1 MDKLD
6 DEEKLLVSL
15 AANNGN
21 ADEENDDIQ
30 DWGKLSLQINSKG
43 KAKGKN
49 KDLNKDTEEDSGVG
63 SSSKVLLKRGTKFF
77 EPLEGVEYDMNQL
90 ERSRELM
97 YEALGKPRGFA
108 TTSNTLSSSVIRIRR
123 IIDNTTM
130 EDHKDIESSDYQY
143 ECYMISPRGKFMDSM
158 GVMKGDGKT
167 FILNP
172 EEAYYLIERGACIA
186 KLELGELNDSNIIND
201 DKEVDEDDEDYNDGL
216 LNIPLTLQDVHAL
229 LFNTA
234 EELDNLSVYSYLKRQ
249 GYIVQRHNNFN
260 HNEISSE
267 VNKVTKNGEIA
278 NIVNQDKILLINK
291 LRKTS
296 YSAISYF
303 SDFFKLIFSK
313 YYIFRYGSLR
323 RFHFETS
330 YKNVFNQI
338 RDSIFTANVDEDHD
352 GKYEVNKHSN
362 DGAYNKFTFDVYKP
376 MNNFPKKIPPLPDFQ
391 VVVVNSN
398 KFNFPSYNEINHL
411 IKNSNLK
418 KESKY
423 GDIYSDTNRFD
434 KFHNLN
440 LRSIKYGDPLKKI
453 TIAVVDNGVINLIN
467 LAEIN
472 FSKIGCVY
480 QDEWR
485 VNRKNRNGNKRGNK
499 RQQRGI
505 ILNFIDNIKGYFL

>member
-6 DEEKLLVSL
+6 DEENLLVSL
-15 AANNGN
+15 DANNDN
-21 ADEENDDIQ
+21 VDEENDDIQ
-30 DWGKLSLQINSKG
+30 DWGKLSLQLNSKG
-43 KAKGKN
+43 KGKN
-49 KDLNKDTEEDSGVG
+49 KNSDIIKDSDKEIESSGLG

-90 ERSRELM
+90 EKSRELM

-108 TTSNTLSSSVIRIRR
+108 TTATTLSSSVIRIRR
-123 IIDNTTM
+123 VVESTTT
-130 EDHKDIESSDYQY
+130 EDPNDIESSDYKY

-158 GVMKGDGKT
+158 GVMKSDGKT
-167 FILNP
+167 FILQP

-186 KLELGELNDSNIIND
+186 KLELGELNGSNISKD
-201 DKEVDEDDEDYNDGL
+201 DDDNDGL
-216 LNIPLTLQDVHAL
+216 LNIPLTLQDIHAL

-249 GYIVQRHNNFN
+249 GYIVQRHNSFN
-260 HNEISSE
+260 HNEVSRE
-267 VNKVTKNGEIA
+267 VSKVTKSGEIS
-278 NIVNQDKILLINK
+278 NIVNENKIILINK
-291 LRKTS
+291 LKETT
-296 YSAISYF
+296 YSTISYF
-303 SDFFKLIFSK
+303 GKFFKSIFSK
-313 YYIFRYGSLR
+313 FYIFRYGSLR

-338 RDSIFTANVDEDHD
+338 RSAIFPVGGDYDGSSSHSD
-352 GKYEVNKHSN
+352 GKYKVNKDSS

-376 MNNFPKKIPPLPDFQ
+376 MNNFPKKTPPLPDFQ
-391 VVVVNSN
+391 VVVINSN

-411 IKNSNLK
+411 IRNSNLK

-423 GDIYSDTNRFD
+423 GDIYSNKNRLD
-434 KFHNLN
+434 KFNNLN
-440 LRSIKYGDPLKKI
+440 LRNIKYGDPLKKI

-480 QDEWR
+480 QDDWR
-485 VNRKNRNGNKRGNK
+485 IIRRNPYRHKRGNK
-499 RQQRGI
+499 KQQRGV
-505 ILNFIDNIKGYFL
+505 ILRFVDNVKGFFL